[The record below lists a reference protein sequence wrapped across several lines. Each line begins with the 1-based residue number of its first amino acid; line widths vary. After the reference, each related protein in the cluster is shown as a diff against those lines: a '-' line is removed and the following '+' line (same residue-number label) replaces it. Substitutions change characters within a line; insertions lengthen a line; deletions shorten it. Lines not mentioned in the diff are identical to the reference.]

1 MATTPTLAN
10 ATTGGPAL
18 GYPGDLADASPHV
31 IDTVQNESATAI
43 DFGVPVCPGTLAG
56 SVKPVANDTDAALC
70 MGISMRDPT
79 MVNAS
84 PSTNVLNYAQ
94 YRELG
99 LMKVGRIFAIAA
111 EDVRDGDQ
119 VLIITG
125 ASAAQAQATAFAS
138 SKGGAATSGRVA
150 LKGAIWRAHPIGAS
164 ATITAGTVGVI
175 EIINQNLGRTT
186 T

>member
-1 MATTPTLAN
+1 MSTTPTLAN

-18 GYPGDLADASPHV
+18 GYPGDLADASPHT

-43 DFGVPVCPGTLAG
+43 DFCVPVCPGTLAG
-56 SVKPVANDTDAALC
+56 SAKPVANDTDAALC

-84 PSTNVLNYAQ
+84 TSGVVNYAQ

-99 LMKVGRIFAIAA
+99 LMKVGRIYAIAA

-119 VLIITG
+119 VLIITA

-138 SKGGAATSGRVA
+138 SKGGVAGSGRVA
-150 LKGAIWRAHPIGAS
+150 LKGAIWRAQAGAS
-164 ATITAGTVGVI
+164 ATITAGTVGII

>member
-1 MATTPTLAN
+1 MSTTPTLAN

-18 GYPGDLADASPHV
+18 GYPGDLADSTPHV

-56 SVKPVANDTDAALC
+56 AVKPIANDTDAALC

-84 PSTNVLNYAQ
+84 TGGVVNYAQ

-99 LMKVGRIFAIAA
+99 LMKVGRIYAIAA

-125 ASAAQAQATAFAS
+125 ASAAQAQATA
-138 SKGGAATSGRVA
+138 
-150 LKGAIWRAHPIGAS
+150 
-164 ATITAGTVGVI
+164 
-175 EIINQNLGRTT
+175 
-186 T
+186 